1 MTCQDRRHHIRILRR
16 QEAIQRKNILRLTLP
31 HAGVR
36 EELNKPR
43 YSKAESTRIIGE
55 NWKIDQVVPLGAWCL
70 GAWVILSSAT
80 CGQPWLIEDIA
91 LEKVKARW
99 AMDRSTLK
107 EAEVLEI
114 IRELYEEA
122 GATGST
128 WDSEEGDDET
138 ERTAEVPGGDEVE
151 AEEL

>member
-1 MTCQDRRHHIRILRR
+1 MTHQDRRHHLRILRR

-31 HAGVR
+31 HAAVV

-43 YSKAESTRIIGE
+43 YSKAESTRIIQE
-55 NWKIDQVVPLGAWCL
+55 NWKSGQVVPLGTWCL
-70 GAWVILSSAT
+70 GAWAILSSAT
-80 CGQPWLIEDIA
+80 CGQPWMVEDIA
-91 LEKVKARW
+91 LEKIKVRFAT
-99 AMDRSTLK
+99 DQGTLK

-114 IRELYEEA
+114 IKELYEQA

-128 WDSEEGDDET
+128 WDSVEGDDET
-138 ERTAEVPGGDEVE
+138 ERTVGVPGGDEVE